1 MRRNL
6 DITLLR
12 TFVCVADHSGMTA
25 AANALHL
32 TQSAVSQQI
41 ARLEELS
48 GELFIR
54 NSRKLRLSANGERLL
69 SKARQMVALN
79 DTLLSDM
86 TAGQTGGLVRLGI
99 PYDLTGE
106 WLTTLL
112 RQFADDY
119 PGVDLRL
126 VCLSSPELHAAIES
140 AALDIALIEEPTGNA
155 AVECLKIDSLV
166 WVGARGGNACMK
178 NPLPVSMVADSCA
191 FRPVVLTALAHSGLT
206 WRTLSENGSIDATCA
221 TVRAD
226 LAVTVWLR
234 TTVPADLVILSETE
248 TLPALP
254 AFAIN
259 LYRSAKQPAAAAE
272 ALTTKIRQHFSTS

>member
-12 TFVCVADHSGMTA
+12 TFVSVADHLGMTA

-54 NSRKLRLSANGERLL
+54 NSRRLRLSANGERLL

-79 DTLLSDM
+79 DTLWNDM
-86 TAGQTGGLVRLGI
+86 TAGQMGGQVRLGV

-126 VCLSSPELHAAIES
+126 VCLSSPELRAAIQS
-140 AALDIALIEEPTGNA
+140 ATLDIALIEEPTGDKA
-155 AVECLKIDSLV
+155 EECLNIDPLV
-166 WVGARGGNACMK
+166 WVGAPGGNACLRV
-178 NPLPVSMVADSCA
+178 PLPVSMVAESCA
-191 FRPVVLTALAHSGLT
+191 FRPVVLAALENSGLT

-234 TTVPADLVILSETE
+234 STVPAGLTILSEASH
-248 TLPALP
+248 LPVLP
-254 AFAIN
+254 TFAVN
-259 LYRSAKQPAAAAE
+259 LYRAGKQPGMATE
-272 ALTTKIRQHFSTS
+272 ALAAKIKQCFPPG

>member
-32 TQSAVSQQI
+32 TQSAVSQQV

-54 NSRKLRLSANGERLL
+54 NSRRLRLSANGERLL
-69 SKARQMVALN
+69 AKARQMVALN
-79 DTLLSDM
+79 DALWSEM
-86 TAGQTGGLVRLGI
+86 SAGQVAGQVRLGV

-119 PGVDLRL
+119 PGVDIRL
-126 VCLSSPELHAAIES
+126 VCLSSPELRSAIDS
-140 AALDIALIEEPTGNA
+140 ATLDIALIEEPTGQV

-178 NPLPVSMVADSCA
+178 NPLPVSMVADTCA
-191 FRPVVLTALAHSGLT
+191 FRPVVLTALENSGLT
-206 WRTLSENGSIDATCA
+206 WRTLSENGSIDATRA

>member
-32 TQSAVSQQI
+32 TQSAVSQQV

-191 FRPVVLTALAHSGLT
+191 FRPVVLAALENSGLT
-206 WRTLSENGSIDATCA
+206 WRTVSENGSIDATCA

-234 TTVPADLVILSETE
+234 STVPADLAILSETNH
-248 TLPALP
+248 LPALP
-254 AFAIN
+254 AFAVN
-259 LYRSAKQPAAAAE
+259 LYHSGKSPGMADKALMAKIKQC
-272 ALTTKIRQHFSTS
+272 FTSD

>member
-12 TFVCVADHSGMTA
+12 TFVSVADHRGMTA

-32 TQSAVSQQI
+32 TQSAISQQI

-48 GELFIR
+48 GGLFIR
-54 NSRKLRLSANGERLL
+54 NSRHLRLSANGERLL
-69 SKARQMVALN
+69 AKARQIVALN
-79 DTLLSDM
+79 DALWSEM
-86 TAGQTGGLVRLGI
+86 SAGQVGGRVRLGV

-119 PGVDLRL
+119 PAVDIQLI
-126 VCLSSPELHAAIES
+126 CLSSPELRTAIQS
-140 AALDIALIEEPTGNA
+140 ATLDIALIEEPTGHSTA
-155 AVECLKIDSLV
+155 ECLRIEHLV
-166 WVGARGGNACMK
+166 WVGARGGNACLK
-178 NPLPVSMVADSCA
+178 RPLPVSMVADTCA
-191 FRPVVLTALAHSGLT
+191 FRPVVLAALENSGLT

-234 TTVPADLVILSETE
+234 STVPADLTILNETE
-248 TLPALP
+248 HLPALST
-254 AFAIN
+254 FAVN
-259 LYRSAKQPAAAAE
+259 LYRSGQQQGFATE
-272 ALTTKIRQHFSTS
+272 ALVTKIRQCFPTG